1 MKTYIVPAID
11 IEAIEAE
18 QMMAL
23 SLMNEAADD
32 SDVLVNEEKNTETVQ
47 SSIWDKEW

>member
-1 MKTYIVPAID
+1 MKKYIAPAID

-23 SLMNEAADD
+23 SLLEGEAND
-32 SDVLVNEEKNTETVQ
+32 SEVLVNEEKQ
-47 SSIWDKEW
+47 SEGSSTNVWDKEW

>member
-1 MKTYIVPAID
+1 MKKYIAPAID

-23 SLMNEAADD
+23 SLLEGEADG
-32 SDVLVNEEKNTETVQ
+32 SEVLVNEEKQ
-47 SSIWDKEW
+47 SESTTSTIWDKEW